1 MGIGQKARK
10 FFGWVVGLFKRGCN
24 REDEFVTLYRSVD
37 KEELNDVLRIGGFR
51 PKIGTDGFPRSMS
64 AKEFSTSLDNAG
76 DFSRDLFKLEGT
88 QAVPKFILQTKVP
101 RKTFQQLEKML
112 LDGKPSVIVQ
122 PEQLSFFNKTITKPK
137 PLNFTPLPRERE

>member
-1 MGIGQKARK
+1 M
-10 FFGWVVGLFKRGCN
+10 
-24 REDEFVTLYRSVD
+24 
-37 KEELNDVLRIGGFR
+37 
-51 PKIGTDGFPRSMS
+51 
-64 AKEFSTSLDNAG
+64 SLDNVG